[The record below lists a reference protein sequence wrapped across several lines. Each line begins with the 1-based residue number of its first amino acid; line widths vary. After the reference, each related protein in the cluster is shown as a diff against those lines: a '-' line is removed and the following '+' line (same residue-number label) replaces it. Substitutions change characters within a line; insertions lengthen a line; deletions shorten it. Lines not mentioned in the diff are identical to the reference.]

1 MIIQTI
7 PQEVISRRK
16 ALVRCARRNNEHL
29 EDTIIPDKGIAAVST
44 GKGFWKPGVLC
55 WLIGS
60 LNRVVYLGEKCIR
73 TEIVEYM
80 ALTEH
85 GELRLIQL
93 GRDANMIQDNQPR
106 TGAACACKR
115 GIQRDNCPQCEG
127 TGMVID
133 FAAIRR
139 TSNV

>member
-1 MIIQTI
+1 MIIQNI
-7 PQEVISRRK
+7 PS
-16 ALVRCARRNNEHL
+16 AVRAARQAMIKRGKKNN
-29 EDTIIPDKGIAAVST
+29 DTIVDQFIPAKGIAAVST
-44 GKGFWKPGVLC
+44 GTGFWKPGVLC